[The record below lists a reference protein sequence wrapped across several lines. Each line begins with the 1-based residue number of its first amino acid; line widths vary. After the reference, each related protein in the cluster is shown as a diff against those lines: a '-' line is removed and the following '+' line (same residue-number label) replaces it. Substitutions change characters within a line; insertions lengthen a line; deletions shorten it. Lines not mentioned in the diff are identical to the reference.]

1 MRKASGMKLYAY
13 LLAASLLGCSQTPN
27 VSGSQTPA
35 ATASPSATPG
45 QERSGRRERFRK
57 MMTEMDTDHD
67 GKLSDAEREVGFDK
81 LVKESDRFR
90 ERVDKNG
97 DGKISA
103 DERKA
108 GLATFMKRRGRRSHG
123 EGSSSPAPSES
134 ETPE

>member
-1 MRKASGMKLYAY
+1 MKLYAY

-27 VSGSQTPA
+27 VRGSQTPA
-35 ATASPSATPG
+35 ATASASDTSG
-45 QERSGRRERFRK
+45 QGRRERFRK
-57 MMTEMDTDHD
+57 MIKEMDTDHD
-67 GKLSDAEREVGFDK
+67 GKLSDTEREVGFDK

-90 ERVDKNG
+90 RRVDENG
-97 DGKISA
+97 DGNISA

-123 EGSSSPAPSES
+123 GGSSSPASSDS